1 MPKPVVR
8 KVKKK
13 VCAFCKDNAQEI
25 DYKDTGL
32 LRKFIS
38 DRGKIRARRVSGNCR
53 QHQRDVAVAVKN
65 SREVALLPT
74 PRPRAEYWRDE
85 MKLILT
91 GDVPNLG
98 APGDIVEVKDGY
110 GRNYLLP
117 RGLAIVAT
125 RGAEKQV
132 AAIKRAQKS
141 REIRDLGHAREV
153 AAQLGDLAVTVK
165 AKAAGDSGR
174 LFGSVTAADV
184 VDAVRAAGGP
194 VLDRRAVEVPGQ
206 IKTLGKHPVTVRL
219 HPEVTTQLDV
229 AVVAG

>member
-1 MPKPVVR
+1 
-8 KVKKK
+8 
-13 VCAFCKDNAQEI
+13 
-25 DYKDTGL
+25 
-32 LRKFIS
+32 
-38 DRGKIRARRVSGNCR
+38 
-53 QHQRDVAVAVKN
+53 
-65 SREVALLPT
+65 
-74 PRPRAEYWRDE
+74 

-110 GRNYLLP
+110 GRNYLIP
-117 RGLAIVAT
+117 RGMAIVAT

-132 AAIKRAQKS
+132 AAIRRARKS

-153 AAQLGDLAVTVK
+153 AAQLGRLDVSVK

-194 VLDRRAVEVPGQ
+194 ALERRAVEVPGQ
-206 IKTLGKHPVTVRL
+206 IKSLGSYPVTVRL
-219 HPEVTTQLDV
+219 HPEVTTELSV
-229 AVVAG
+229 SVVAD

>member
-1 MPKPVVR
+1 
-8 KVKKK
+8 
-13 VCAFCKDNAQEI
+13 
-25 DYKDTGL
+25 
-32 LRKFIS
+32 
-38 DRGKIRARRVSGNCR
+38 
-53 QHQRDVAVAVKN
+53 
-65 SREVALLPT
+65 
-74 PRPRAEYWRDE
+74 

-110 GRNYLLP
+110 GRNYLIP

-132 AAIKRAQKS
+132 AAIRRAQQS
-141 REIRDLGHAREV
+141 RQIRDLGHAREV
-153 AAQLGDLAVTVK
+153 ATQLGALAVTVK

-194 VLDRRAVEVPGQ
+194 ALDRRAVEVPGQ
-206 IKTLGKHPVTVRL
+206 IKTVGTHPVTVRL
-219 HPEVTTQLDV
+219 HPEVTTELDV
-229 AVVAG
+229 AVVAS